1 MLGLEPGSS
10 RRATNALNCWVIS
23 PPPRIVFYKANQ
35 KKEKTKKKEKG
46 EKIVF
51 KISTLIKIFK
61 QNQLNL

>member
-23 PPPRIVFYKANQ
+23 PPPRIVFYKENQ
-35 KKEKTKKKEKG
+35 NKEKTKKKEKG

-51 KISTLIKIFK
+51 
-61 QNQLNL
+61 LNKYFN